1 MSYTKITSDDTQNK
15 GVVGLPDT
23 PGLSTTE
30 MQEKF
35 DELVNDVVIPK
46 FNNLVDELDASD
58 IEKRIHSDDITD
70 VRLNADNNIEVS
82 TDNGRTYKQT
92 ASSGHIIMD
101 GTGRS
106 FPQRSRM
113 QYSANAIITD
123 NQADNTTFI
132 QIPSG
137 TKGDKGD
144 SATIQIGNV
153 QTSQIPYVT
162 NVGSQY
168 DAIFDFGIPNGADGQ
183 NATIQVGT
191 VTSGANASVS
201 NRGTSTNAILDFVL
215 PKGDKG
221 DSGTSFQVLGMYATY
236 QDLILAHPVGNRG
249 DAYAVGNSTTNE
261 VYNWNNDTQTWDN
274 LGALKGVKGD
284 DGQAATITVGTVTT
298 GQTSSVI
305 NSGTTENAIL
315 NFVLEKGDKG
325 DTGASATIAV
335 GTVTKGENPSVLNV
349 GTLTNAIFDFVIP
362 KGDKGDTG
370 APSIVNGKSGESIVL
385 YGYDMFLKNYVKSN
399 AYAPITDDDS
409 IQSAIGKLD
418 AKGGG
423 GSKIEVDTDDES
435 IGNTFTVSNGAKTY
449 TQIADSSMKMVF
461 FVDDIGEWT
470 ITNVEAQNSTK
481 INITYFSAFHV
492 VLGVGNI
499 NVIITY
505 SEDYIGETFTI
516 TGDGVSKTKTAT
528 SDMTVSFVL
537 AKTGT
542 YTISNSLNDITKNV
556 NATEETTY
564 DVSFVTSSY
573 DFNGWLA
580 SANITKSFSS
590 LDDVLSDETVVREL
604 MTKHASADFLVAWYE
619 NDNAIVDTFVA
630 SVNAMKWIGHRD
642 YICDKLLAIPT
653 WKSAMLES
661 ENWEYIL
668 KDKVPTMTSNN
679 APYGVASANSTN
691 TGFEV
696 YNAFDGVESTRWVG
710 AGNVSSWWIGY
721 KFTNPI
727 CVKKFMFISDND
739 ASGNGYKLQG
749 SNSGADGDYHD
760 IHTFDIVGGK
770 NEIEVINDDYYLYY
784 RITVPRISIYS
795 LQFYGRSLNVS
806 VPTMTSNTEPWG
818 KVIRSS
824 AYSNDYEAWKA
835 FDGVASGT
843 DRWATPSSNVE
854 EWIGYDFGKLVNL
867 KYFYIREGDA
877 QYTKSYEIQ
886 GRKKD
891 GTWERIESYED
902 GAEYKIKNVNT
913 SKSYSAFRF
922 YCKTYTTG
930 SPTVLL
936 MNFYGVDYSEREFA
950 EGSTMKYLYDN
961 GLELEPISVIAGTS
975 CSAQKDTS
983 TVKLST
989 VGAGYG
995 ANTVASMFSNAIDI
1009 NVTPYNYNRIRC
1021 KYTDYIV
1028 GESSSV
1034 LAIGSGGFDV
1044 VPYTENGWV
1053 GKKMFAQSGASED
1066 YLGISSIS
1074 GNYKVSVLLAYNPN
1088 QILKVNELWLE

>member
-23 PGLSTTE
+23 PGLSTAE

-201 NRGTSTNAILDFVL
+201 NRGTSSNAILDFVL

-236 QDLILAHPVGNRG
+236 QDLISAHPVGNRG

-315 NFVLEKGDKG
+315 DFVLEKGDKG

-335 GTVTKGENPSVLNV
+335 GTVTKGENPSVTNV
-349 GTLTNAIFDFVIP
+349 GTVTNAVFDFVIP

-370 APSIVNGKSGESIVL
+370 EPSIVNGKSGESIVL
-385 YGYDMFLKNYVKSN
+385 YGYDMFLKNYVKPN

-418 AKGGG
+418 AKGSG

-564 DVSFVTSSY
+564 DVSFITSSY

-580 SANITKSFSS
+580 SANITKPFIS
-590 LDDVLSDETVVREL
+590 LADVLADETVVREL
-604 MTKHASADFLVAWYE
+604 MTKHASADYLIDWYE

-630 SVNAMKWIGHRD
+630 SANAMKWIGHRD
-642 YICDKLLAIPT
+642 YLCDKLLAIPT

-679 APYGVASANSTN
+679 APYGVASAYQ
-691 TGFEV
+691 V
-696 YNAFDGVESTRWVG
+696 FDGNANTSASGTDF
-710 AGNVSSWWIGY
+710 SY
-721 KFTNPI
+721 KFVNPI
-727 CVKKFMFISDND
+727 CIEKMVSS
-739 ASGNGYKLQG
+739 ASGGTLQVSDDGSTWIADDGGY
-749 SNSGADGDYHD
+749 H
-760 IHTFDIVGGK
+760 
-770 NEIEVINDDYYLYY
+770 LYA
-784 RITVPRISIYS
+784 RCHYS
-795 LQFYGRSLNVS
+795 ASTSVNTLQFYGRSLNVS
-806 VPTMTSNTEPWG
+806 VPTMASNTEPWG
-818 KVIRSS
+818 
-824 AYSNDYEAWKA
+824 EAIGSGFFANQYGVYDKYKA
-835 FDGVASGT
+835 FT
-843 DRWATPSSNVE
+843 QTNATQDDSWIAPQGKVNG
-854 EWIGYDFGKLVNL
+854 EWIGYDFKKPTVVKTVQIVNRNDSTGS
-867 KYFYIREGDA
+867 IA
-877 QYTKSYEIQ
+877 IKSAELQ
-886 GRKKD
+886 GYD
-891 GTWERIESYED
+891 GTEWHKISDVNVENSAINATTIVSTDNNTPYERVRIY
-902 GAEYKIKNVNT
+902 VN
-913 SKSYSAFRF
+913 SGYS
-922 YCKTYTTG
+922 TTLVG
-930 SPTVLL
+930 VGILQ
-936 MNFYGVDYSEREFA
+936 FYGVDYSEREFA
-950 EGSTMKYLYDN
+950 EGSTIKYIYDN
-961 GLELEPISVIAGTS
+961 GLELEPFTP
-975 CSAQKDTS
+975 
-983 TVKLST
+983 
-989 VGAGYG
+989 YG
-995 ANTVASMFSNAIDI
+995 NGKKNANTLEVTSGASGGFTVQYDA
-1009 NVTPYNYNRIRC
+1009 TPYNNVRSKIINATSGNGY
-1021 KYTDYIV
+1021 YGDTIV
-1028 GESSSV
+1028 RTTSDG
-1034 LAIGSGGFDV
+1034 AIG
-1044 VPYTENGWV
+1044 ENYVTQAMLPNNVYCGLRNV
-1053 GKKMFAQSGASED
+1053 NQEVKTLLCNI
-1066 YLGISSIS
+1066 YNNSIE
-1074 GNYKVSVLLAYNPN
+1074 VA
-1088 QILKVNELWLE
+1088 EWWLE